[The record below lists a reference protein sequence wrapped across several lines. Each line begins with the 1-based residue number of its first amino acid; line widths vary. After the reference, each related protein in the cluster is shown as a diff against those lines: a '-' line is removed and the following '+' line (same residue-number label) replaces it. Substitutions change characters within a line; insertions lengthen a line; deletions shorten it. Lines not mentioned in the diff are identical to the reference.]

1 MTERARK
8 TKRSTAGRALPQPSS
23 TAKASALTITCR
35 HLLPMGLADLLR
47 CMNMT
52 GVCLNVV
59 IRNDVLPLETSDC
72 SENTDISYVMPTFL
86 KKCYEDKK
94 KN

>member
-1 MTERARK
+1 
-8 TKRSTAGRALPQPSS
+8 
-23 TAKASALTITCR
+23 
-35 HLLPMGLADLLR
+35 MGLADLLR
-47 CMNMT
+47 CMNMR

-94 KN
+94 KIKAHFKTYLELLLLKGGLWQIIF